1 MSLALLFSPQGSQS
15 VGMGRDLA
23 EAFPAAA
30 DVFAEAGE
38 ALGWSVSDV
47 AWNGPAERL
56 NQTRQTQ
63 PCLVSTS
70 IACLRALQ
78 QAVVRSGQRLAPS
91 FVAGHSVGE
100 YAALVAAGVL
110 GTADA
115 IRLVGRRGE
124 LMADA
129 TVDGGMTAV
138 IGLDRSAVADAIAAS
153 ASPADLVIAN
163 DNAPGQVVISGTR
176 AALLDAEPV
185 LREAGARRI
194 IPLQVS
200 GPFHSPWMADVTE
213 LLASSFDD
221 VQWSDADPPVV
232 SNVSAEPVTDAGR
245 IRGLLA
251 EQVRSPVEWVA
262 SVRRMVADGVDTFVE
277 CGPGNALAGMVRRIA
292 PQART
297 LNVADQA
304 SLAATLQ
311 ALGAMPAP
319 ASVQA

>member
-30 DVFAEAGE
+30 EVFAEASE

-56 NQTRQTQ
+56 NETRQTQ

-78 QAVVRSGQRLAPS
+78 QAVARSGQQLVPR

-124 LMADA
+124 LMAA
-129 TVDGGMTAV
+129 AAVDGGMTAV

-153 ASPADLVIAN
+153 ASPADVVIAN

-176 AALLDAEPV
+176 AALRAAEPV
-185 LREAGARRI
+185 LREAGARKI
-194 IPLQVS
+194 IRLQVS
-200 GPFHSPWMADVTE
+200 GPFHSPWMAEVTE
-213 LLASSFDD
+213 SLAAAFED
-221 VQWSDADPPVV
+221 VRWSDADPPLV

-262 SVRRMVADGVDTFVE
+262 SIRRMVADGVDTFLE

-292 PQART
+292 PEARR

-311 ALGAMPAP
+311 ALSAMPAT